1 MSTISPNEAYR
12 RASADDTCVI
22 VDVREDFERQE
33 RIPGAVHLPMSRML
47 REVDEL
53 LPRKELYVVCAS
65 GGRSLMVAEFL
76 AGKGHA
82 ASFSVDGGMLGW
94 KEEGLPLA

>member
-1 MSTISPNEAYR
+1 
-12 RASADDTCVI
+12 
-22 VDVREDFERQE
+22 
-33 RIPGAVHLPMSRML
+33 
-47 REVDEL
+47 
-53 LPRKELYVVCAS
+53 
-65 GGRSLMVAEFL
+65 MVAEFL